1 MIRLLRGFAV
11 VALALAIV
19 IFAAAEVREQMN
31 ADDTLPTITMDS
43 DTIDIPC
50 EYTADQLLAGI
61 SAYDE
66 GGR

>member
-31 ADDTLPTITMDS
+31 ADDMWWLWAM
-43 DTIDIPC
+43 
-50 EYTADQLLAGI
+50 
-61 SAYDE
+61 
-66 GGR
+66 